1 MLQRPALAPDCVYA
15 LVDHLDATLTA
26 CEDLLRLSG
35 RDQDMEWFLA
45 SVRRFE
51 VAAILQVLRVRQ
63 YAEELR
69 QSEPRI
75 ATVAELFLAGTL
87 AFTEA
92 SGAQVTSP
100 FATDMDPNGHG
111 LLITEQFM
119 IGRRIPIGLLGEM
132 VSAFLDALDITYVL
146 LGDDHEPRPVRGRPP
161 LNVVPSVVVPFQAA
175 NSRPQA

>member
-1 MLQRPALAPDCVYA
+1 MLQRQTLAPDCVYA

-69 QSEPRI
+69 RTEPRI
-75 ATVAELFLAGTL
+75 ATVAELFMAGTV

-100 FATDMDPNGHG
+100 FATDVDGQG
-111 LLITEQFM
+111 LLITDQFM
-119 IGRRIPIGLLGEM
+119 IGRRIPIGLLAEM
-132 VSAFLDALDITYVL
+132 VSAFLDALDITYVIY
-146 LGDDHEPRPVRGRPP
+146 GENHEPRSVRNRPP
-161 LNVVPSVVVPFQAA
+161 LTVLPSVVVPFHAA

>member
-1 MLQRPALAPDCVYA
+1 MLQRQALAPDCVYA

-69 QSEPRI
+69 QTEPRI
-75 ATVAELFLAGTL
+75 ATVAELFMAGTV

-100 FATDMDPNGHG
+100 FSTDMDPDGHG
-111 LLITEQFM
+111 LLITDQFM
-119 IGRRIPIGLLGEM
+119 IGRRIPIGLLAEM
-132 VSAFLDALDITYVL
+132 VSAFLDALDITYVIY
-146 LGDDHEPRPVRGRPP
+146 GEDHEPRPLRSRPP
-161 LNVVPSVVVPFQAA
+161 LAVVPSVVVPFHAA
-175 NSRPQA
+175 NARPQA